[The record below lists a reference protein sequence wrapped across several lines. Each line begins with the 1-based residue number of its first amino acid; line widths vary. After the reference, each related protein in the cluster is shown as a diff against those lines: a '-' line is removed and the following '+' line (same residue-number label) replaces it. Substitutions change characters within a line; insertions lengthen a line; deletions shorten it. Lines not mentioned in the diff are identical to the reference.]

1 VIHNLSKAKIPHS
14 DKELEGL
21 FRSLLAGETSVS
33 IRPMFG
39 NLAAF
44 VNGNMFAGLYGNDF
58 FVRLSE
64 EESQKLL
71 KHEGASL
78 FEPMKG
84 RPMKGYYLIP
94 RSWKVQQDLLRSWIL
109 KSRSSTS
116 KLPSK
121 KKGR

>member
-1 VIHNLSKAKIPHS
+1 MKIPRS
-14 DKELEGL
+14 DKESEEFFKSLVTAEQGVSV
-21 FRSLLAGETSVS
+21 RS
-33 IRPMFG
+33 MFG

-64 EESQKLL
+64 QESQDLL
-71 KHEGASL
+71 KHEGAAL

-84 RPMKGYYLIP
+84 RPMKGYFLIP
-94 RSWKVQQDLLRSWIL
+94 RNWKDRPDLIRSWIQ

-116 KLPSK
+116 KLPVK
-121 KKGR
+121 KKAR